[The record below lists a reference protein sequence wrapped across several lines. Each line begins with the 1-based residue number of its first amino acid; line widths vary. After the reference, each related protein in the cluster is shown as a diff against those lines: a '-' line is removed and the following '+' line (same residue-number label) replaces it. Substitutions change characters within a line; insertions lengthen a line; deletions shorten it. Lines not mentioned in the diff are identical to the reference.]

1 MRAGAPRE
9 VLVMGLPRAKTGIA
23 SMVSPDATLYRGLDD
38 DDDMDRNRDL
48 GGVAAGG
55 RGPGGL
61 ASRGTA

>member
-9 VLVMGLPRAKTGIA
+9 VLVMGLPGAKTGIA
-23 SMVSPDATLYRGLDD
+23 SMVSPDATVYRGLDD

-55 RGPGGL
+55 
-61 ASRGTA
+61 